1 MTDMQMTHGAMR
13 TGVEAARR
21 VLAKMGFGDGDEQA
35 VGGEVDG
42 EVNGP
47 AVGEVPPEVDGQDL
61 VSPATGTE
69 LQSDVRVDA
78 KTEA

>member
-35 VGGEVDG
+35 VGGGGGGEADDSTVDG
-42 EVNGP
+42 V
-47 AVGEVPPEVDGQDL
+47 
-61 VSPATGTE
+61 
-69 LQSDVRVDA
+69 
-78 KTEA
+78 